1 MVIGICESGLIRV
14 SMVGIDIGNNNCKLA
29 VRDGK
34 GMKLVSARMPEN
46 MARAGDVVSPE
57 LMAKF
62 LREVRSSEGVRDRDC
77 TLVID
82 SSQVF
87 FRRITLPPMTI
98 SELKLNLPYEFRDFI
113 TDNPDEYMY
122 DYAVDEIIRDENG
135 EIVSMELYAAA
146 ASKEL
151 LEKYSAMLRRAGFKL
166 KMVTPAPM
174 AYARLLNE
182 HVKMV
187 PEHSDKDVALVNLGH
202 ADVVIS
208 LFCGKNYDSSR
219 TIDFGCDEFDHIIA
233 DIKGIDPYTANSY
246 KFSNY
251 DNVLDEPECLSL
263 CDRFALEV
271 SKVVNFYNFNN
282 PDSEIELICF
292 LGGGA
297 SITQLVSAIA
307 EAVDVPVITA
317 QELLPNEVLDEE
329 NAAVCALAVA
339 GVLEGEAM

>member
-1 MVIGICESGLIRV
+1 M

-46 MARAGDVVSPE
+46 MARSGEVVSPE
-57 LMAKF
+57 LMARF
-62 LREVRSSEGVRDRDC
+62 LRNVRSSEGVREKNC

-87 FRRITLPPMTI
+87 FRHITLPPMTI

-113 TDNPDEYMY
+113 NDNPEEYVY
-122 DYAVDEIIRDENG
+122 DYAVDEIIRDETG
-135 EIVSMELYAAA
+135 EIISMNLYAAA
-146 ASKEL
+146 VSRSLVESF
-151 LEKYSAMLRRAGFKL
+151 SAMLRRSGFKL

-174 AYARLLNE
+174 AYARLLSE
-182 HVKMV
+182 HLKAV
-187 PEHSDKDVALVNLGH
+187 PENAGKDVALVNLGH

-208 LFCGKNYDSSR
+208 LFRGTDYDSSR
-219 TIDFGCDEFDHIIA
+219 TIDFGCDEFDRIIA
-233 DIKGIDPYTANSY
+233 DIKGIDPYTAGNY
-246 KFSNY
+246 KFTNY
-251 DNVLDEPECLSL
+251 ENVLDEPECLAL

-282 PDSEIELICF
+282 PDREVELMCF

-297 SITQLVSAIA
+297 SIPQLVNSIS
-307 EAVDVPVITA
+307 EAVSVPIIGA
-317 QELLPNEVLDEE
+317 RELLPQESLDEE
-329 NAAVCALAVA
+329 HAAVCALAIA